1 MTRQKPVGL
10 IASGRM
16 VDTALMR
23 APGLCAGL
31 GPVVAQN
38 LRLASRYAN
47 TLKTGHAA
55 RVEELKECGL
65 VAVQAPSDHLER
77 VLGQMLESRVKWRG
91 RAVALLSDE
100 LDVGA
105 LADLKARGAA
115 VCAAALAPGPGVPLM
130 VADGDAEAVKAVRE
144 WGRQAK
150 VRLVELNEGTKLM
163 YGAALTSANTLILPV
178 LEAAQR
184 SLRGAGLS
192 LADARRIVVHL
203 AASAVRAHRAHGRK
217 AWRNPGLPGR
227 RAGVKAQLEALEGL
241 DGRLAAFQASGLRA
255 ALDLFGQPGDWLE
268 EEKAGERRDAAAMAG
283 IY

>member
-1 MTRQKPVGL
+1 MTRQKQVGL

-16 VDTALMR
+16 VDTALAR

-31 GPVVAQN
+31 GPVVASS

-47 TLKTGHAA
+47 TLKAGYAA
-55 RVEELKECGL
+55 RVEELKDCEL
-65 VAVQAPSDHLER
+65 VAIQAPAEHLPR
-77 VLGQMLESRVKWRG
+77 VMRMLLESGVEWRG
-91 RAVALLSDE
+91 KVVALLSDE

-105 LADLKARGAA
+105 LEELKAREAV
-115 VCAAALAPGPGVPLM
+115 VCAAAVAPGPGAPVV
-130 VADGDAEAVKAVRE
+130 VAEGDAGAVRAVKE
-144 WGRQAK
+144 WGREAK

-192 LADARRIVVHL
+192 LPDARRIVAHL
-203 AASAVRAHRAHGRK
+203 AAGAVRAHRAHGRK

-227 RAGVKAQLEALEGL
+227 RAAVRAQLAALAEL
-241 DGRLAAFQASGLRA
+241 DGRLAAFQVSGLKA
-255 ALDLFGQPGDWLE
+255 ALGLFGQPEEWLG
-268 EEKAGERRDAAAMAG
+268 EEKRVD
-283 IY
+283 